1 MILLI
6 VLLLIIKKTKMSSRL
21 YIIGNGFDI
30 YHGINSR
37 YSNFKDYVE
46 ENDND
51 LYEMLEEYFDTVSLW
66 SDFEETLAYIDVDTI
81 VDDAEN
87 YLVSYGAD
95 DWSDAYHHDY
105 QYEIQRVVDI
115 VTKQLKKHF
124 TDWILQLDIPNNP
137 QLTLEKRAKFLTFN
151 YTDTL
156 ESVYNVP
163 VNNIVYIHNKA
174 VNQDS
179 VLILG
184 HSRNPANTNSFREQN
199 DEDTDPRVAE
209 GNYILDEYFSDTY
222 KNTATLIND
231 YQDYFN
237 GLSTI
242 KEIYLLGHSI
252 SPVDIEYFRIMK
264 NMVDSDAI
272 WKVSYYGDEQRQE
285 NMDKIAN
292 LGVDRSKIEMIT
304 LDEI

>member
-1 MILLI
+1 
-6 VLLLIIKKTKMSSRL
+6 MSSRL

-46 ENDND
+46 DNDND
-51 LYEMLEEYFDTVSLW
+51 LYEMLEEYFDTDSLW
-66 SDFEETLAYIDVDTI
+66 SDFEETLAHIDIDTI

-87 YLVSYGAD
+87 YLVSYGAEN
-95 DWSDAYHHDY
+95 WSDANHHDY

-115 VTKQLKKHF
+115 VTKQLKQHF

-137 QLTLEKRAKFLTFN
+137 QLTLDKHSKYLTFN

-156 ESVYNVP
+156 ESVYNISAR
-163 VNNIVYIHNKA
+163 NIVYIHNKA
-174 VNQDS
+174 LNQDS

-184 HSRNPANTNSFREQN
+184 HSRNPASSSSYSGQN
-199 DEDTDPRVAE
+199 DEDTDTRVAE
-209 GNYILDEYFSDTY
+209 GNYILDEYFNDTY
-222 KNTATLIND
+222 KNTTTLIRD
-231 YQDYFN
+231 YRDYFN

-242 KEIYLLGHSI
+242 KEIFVLGHSI
-252 SPVDIEYFRIMK
+252 SPVDIEYFRTVR

-272 WKVSYYGDEQRQE
+272 WKVSYYGNEQRQE

>member
-1 MILLI
+1 
-6 VLLLIIKKTKMSSRL
+6 MSSRL
-21 YIIGNGFDI
+21 YIMGNGFDI

-51 LYEMLEEYFDTVSLW
+51 LYEMLEEYFDTDSLW
-66 SDFEETLAYIDVDTI
+66 SDFEETLAYIDVDTM

-105 QYEIQRVVDI
+105 QYEIKRVVDI

-137 QLTLEKRAKFLTFN
+137 RLTLGKRAKFLTFN

-156 ESVYNVP
+156 ESVYNIP

-184 HSRNPANTNSFREQN
+184 HSRNPANSNSFSGQN

-242 KEIYLLGHSI
+242 KEIYVLGHSI
-252 SPVDIEYFRIMK
+252 SPVDIEYFRIIK
-264 NMVDSDAI
+264 NMVDLDAI

-304 LDEI
+304 LDEV

>member
-1 MILLI
+1 MS
-6 VLLLIIKKTKMSSRL
+6 TKL

-46 ENDND
+46 ENYND
-51 LYEMLEEYFDTVSLW
+51 LYEMLDEYFDTDSLW
-66 SDFEETLAYIDVDTI
+66 SDFEETLAYIDIDTI
-81 VDDAEN
+81 VDMAGN
-87 YLVSYGAD
+87 YLVSYGAE
-95 DWSDAYHHDY
+95 DWSDANHHDY
-105 QYEIQRVVDI
+105 QYDIQRVVDI
-115 VTKQLKKHF
+115 VTKQLKKQF
-124 TDWILQLDIPNNP
+124 TNWILQLDIPKKP
-137 QLTLEKRAKFLTFN
+137 QLTLDKKAKFLTFN
-151 YTDTL
+151 YTNTL
-156 ESVYNVP
+156 ESIYNIP
-163 VNNIVYIHNKA
+163 GKNIVYIHNKA
-174 VNQDS
+174 VNQNS

-184 HSRNPANTNSFREQN
+184 HSRNPANSNSYSEQN

-222 KNTATLIND
+222 KNTSTLIHD
-231 YQDYFN
+231 YQGYFN

-242 KEIYLLGHSI
+242 KEIFVLGHSI
-252 SPVDIEYFRIMK
+252 SKVDIEYFRAVK
-264 NMVDSDAI
+264 NIVDSDAI

-292 LGVDRSKIEMIT
+292 LGVDRNKIEMIK

>member
-115 VTKQLKKHF
+115 GTKQLKKHF

-264 NMVDSDAI
+264 NMVDMKRYSMP
-272 WKVSYYGDEQRQE
+272 K
-285 NMDKIAN
+285 NM
-292 LGVDRSKIEMIT
+292 
-304 LDEI
+304 